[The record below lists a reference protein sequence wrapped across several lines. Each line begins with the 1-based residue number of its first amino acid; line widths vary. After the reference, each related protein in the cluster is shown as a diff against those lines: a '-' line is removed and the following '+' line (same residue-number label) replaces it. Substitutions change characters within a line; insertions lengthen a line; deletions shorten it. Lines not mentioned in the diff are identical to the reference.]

1 MTLLTQIQ
9 ALDPALLAGQDTA
22 AIAAALSVD
31 RTRPSGVEVG
41 NGLVLETLGITAG
54 NAFLDVI
61 YNVPDFRHVRPL
73 VEQGRL
79 NISSPLVQATIQS
92 LVPAVLTQPEADA
105 LCNLGCVPDP
115 VDELTVRRLCW
126 SDAGVWQV

>member
-1 MTLLTQIQ
+1 MSLLEQIQ
-9 ALDPALLAGQDTA
+9 ALPAELLATQDTA
-22 AIAAALSVD
+22 AIAAALSVG

-61 YNVPDFRHVRPL
+61 YTVPDFRHVRPL

-79 NISSPLVQATIQS
+79 NIGSPLVQATIQS
-92 LVPAVLTQPEADA
+92 LVPSVLTQPEADA
-105 LCNLGCVPDP
+105 LCNLGRVPDP
-115 VDELTVRRLCW
+115 VTPE
-126 SDAGVWQV
+126 QVEVAMKNDDGSFK